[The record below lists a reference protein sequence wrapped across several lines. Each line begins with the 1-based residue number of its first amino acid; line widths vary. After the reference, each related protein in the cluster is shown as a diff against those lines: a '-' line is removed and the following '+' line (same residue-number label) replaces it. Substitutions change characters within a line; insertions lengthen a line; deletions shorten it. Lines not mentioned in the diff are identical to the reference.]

1 MAYEFDPVKNKLNL
15 EKHGLTLSD
24 VEGFDWEVAV
34 INEDK
39 RATYAEAR
47 FEAISLIEDRLHVL
61 VFCIRGEA
69 VRVISLRKANAREV
83 KRYAA

>member
-1 MAYEFDPVKNKLNL
+1 MAYEFDPIKNKLNL
-15 EKHGLTLSD
+15 EKHGLPLTD

-34 INEDK
+34 VSEDK
-39 RATYAEAR
+39 RTAYAEAR
-47 FEAISLIEDRLHVL
+47 FEAISLIDDRLHVL

-69 VRVISLRKANAREV
+69 VRVISLRKANSREV